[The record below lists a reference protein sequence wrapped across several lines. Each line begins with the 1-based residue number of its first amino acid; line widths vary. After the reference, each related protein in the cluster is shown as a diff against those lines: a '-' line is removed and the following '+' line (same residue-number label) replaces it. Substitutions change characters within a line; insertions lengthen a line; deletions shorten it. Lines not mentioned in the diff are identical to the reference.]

1 MSTKAEPS
9 GWDKTVM
16 RAWLMRLDGERRN
29 PVRAAMICRRYLENI
44 ERVQAWHSATRE
56 PRKWGGVR

>member
-1 MSTKAEPS
+1 
-9 GWDKTVM
+9 
-16 RAWLMRLDGERRN
+16 MRLDGERRN